1 MKFGLEKCA
10 KATFIR
16 GKLKYTR
23 TEIYWNVLDTG
34 TKIKEFDQEETYEYL
49 GIEEGKGIQ
58 HGKMTEKIRKECY
71 RRVEGV
77 LQSVLNVKNKL
88 EAINTLANPVV
99 TYSFNVVN

>member
-23 TEIYWNVLDTG
+23 SIVLDTG

-58 HGKMTEKIRKECY
+58 HGKMTGKIRKECY

-77 LQSVLNVKNKL
+77 LQSELNVKNKL